1 MQAEL
6 AYAFAMIL
14 YGVLFSFCYHL
25 LLFFRT
31 LFYHRKEV
39 VDAEDILF
47 LATAGFGFFF
57 VAYKRN
63 FGILRLY
70 AFVGFLIGIY
80 FYVNSFGKVLE
91 CIRKWL
97 LKKLGKPF
105 KIKVMPQVWH
115 NRKKN
120 GKGLVLEREDCSSER
135 KSKRKKKKRS

>member
-6 AYAFAMIL
+6 MYAFAMIL
-14 YGVLFSFCYHL
+14 YGVLLSFCYHM

-47 LATAGFGFFF
+47 LAAAGFAFFL
-57 VAYKRN
+57 VAYEKN
-63 FGILRLY
+63 FGILRWY
-70 AFVGFLIGIY
+70 AFGGFLIGIY
-80 FYVNSFGKVLE
+80 FYVNSLGKVLE

-105 KIKVMPQVWH
+105 KINVMSQVWQ
-115 NRKKN
+115 NRKKS

-135 KSKRKKKKRS
+135 KSKREKKKRS